1 MKNQIKI
8 LSIIAF
14 VVIIGA
20 FLGVNYYR
28 NSVQNQ
34 RVTGN
39 SSGKSSLNPEVLVRP
54 DSAVLGSAEA
64 SVTIVEFLDPECE
77 SCAAFGPVVKK
88 IVSQSDGKVRLV
100 IRYMPLHPN
109 SVKAATLLEAAGEQ
123 GKYWQMLD
131 ILFQRQPEWG
141 ERHGPPT
148 STPPPDVDAL
158 FEKYAMEVGLDIKKI
173 AEATKE
179 NRYQVKLNRD
189 KQDGQSLGV
198 RQTPTLFVN
207 GRRLVRLGESDLKA
221 MIDEELKK

>member
-1 MKNQIKI
+1 
-8 LSIIAF
+8 
-14 VVIIGA
+14 
-20 FLGVNYYR
+20 
-28 NSVQNQ
+28 
-34 RVTGN
+34 
-39 SSGKSSLNPEVLVRP
+39 
-54 DSAVLGSAEA
+54 
-64 SVTIVEFLDPECE
+64 
-77 SCAAFGPVVKK
+77 
-88 IVSQSDGKVRLV
+88 
-100 IRYMPLHPN
+100 
-109 SVKAATLLEAAGEQ
+109 
-123 GKYWQMLD
+123 D